1 MTTGQVHVES
11 EPMLAV
17 ELDVPV
23 VELSELRKYSQRW
36 LNWLV
41 RLLYEAA
48 PLAIVAG
55 FFWLEVQVDIAMP
68 DPARTLVLLLL
79 AVFELGLIFAWNLL
93 RTRLGYH

>member
-1 MTTGQVHVES
+1 MAIGQAHVES

-17 ELDVPV
+17 ELDVPA
-23 VELSELRKYSQRW
+23 VEFSEIRKRSQRW

-55 FFWLEVQVDIAMP
+55 FFWLEVQVEIAMP
-68 DPARTLVLLLL
+68 DPAKTLVLLLL
-79 AVFELGLIFAWNLL
+79 VVFELGLISAWNLL

>member
-23 VELSELRKYSQRW
+23 VELSELCKHSQRW

-41 RLLYEAA
+41 RLLYEAV

-55 FFWLEVQVDIAMP
+55 FFWLEVQVDTAMT
-68 DPARTLVLLLL
+68 DPAKTLVLLLL
-79 AVFELGLIFAWNLL
+79 MVFELGLIFAWSLL
-93 RTRLGYH
+93 RNLVSHS

>member
-1 MTTGQVHVES
+1 MMTGQVHVES

-23 VELSELRKYSQRW
+23 VEFSEIRERSPLW

-55 FFWLEVQVDIAMP
+55 FFWLEVQVEIAMP
-68 DPARTLVLLLL
+68 DPAKMLVLLLL
-79 AVFELGLIFAWNLL
+79 VVFELGLIFAWSLL
-93 RTRLGYH
+93 RNLVSHS